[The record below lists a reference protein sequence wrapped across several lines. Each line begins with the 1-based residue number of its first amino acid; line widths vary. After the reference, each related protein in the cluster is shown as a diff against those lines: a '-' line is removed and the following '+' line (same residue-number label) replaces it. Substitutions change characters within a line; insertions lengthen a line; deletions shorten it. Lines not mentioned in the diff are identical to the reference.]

1 MQNQNLNGI
10 SSSAAYPQINY
21 KDAVNKLEQSVR
33 ADAQKLMLLQQQ
45 GLVSQNQA
53 QYIINKLI
61 ETQNQIDLLKQNMN
75 LNSASINQQP
85 EQTEDNQNP
94 FDLFNKEKPDFFSR
108 AGRCDVLNYIK
119 NLDMDK
125 DEISKIADM
134 VEKLEKTAIESYL
147 KQSAHDKT
155 LNDENAAAKSKLTSY
170 VQNAIYD
177 GNNNR
182 VFTRE
187 DIGRMSGD
195 EFAKNEKLIL
205 EQVKQGLIK

>member
-1 MQNQNLNGI
+1 MQNQNFNGI
-10 SSSAAYPQINY
+10 SSSAVYPQINY
-21 KDAVNKLEQSVR
+21 TDAITKLEQSVR

-61 ETQNQIDLLKQNMN
+61 ETQNQIELLKQNMS
-75 LNSASINQQP
+75 LNSAFTNQQP
-85 EQTEDNQNP
+85 IPAEENQTP
-94 FDLFNKEKPDFFSR
+94 FDLFNKEKPDFFSK

-125 DEISKIADM
+125 DEILKIADL
-134 VEKLEKTAIESYL
+134 VEKIEKTAIEGYL

-155 LNDENAAAKSKLTSY
+155 LNDENTAAKSKLTSY
-170 VQNAIYD
+170 VQNAKYD

-195 EFAKNEKLIL
+195 EFAKNERLIL

>member
-1 MQNQNLNGI
+1 MQNQNFNGI
-10 SSSAAYPQINY
+10 SSSAVYPQINY

-33 ADAQKLMLLQQQ
+33 ADAQRLMLLQQQ

-61 ETQNQIDLLKQNMN
+61 ETQNQIDLLKQNMTLSPAN
-75 LNSASINQQP
+75 TNQQP
-85 EQTEDNQNP
+85 EPTEENQNP

-119 NLDMDK
+119 NLDMDR

-134 VEKLEKTAIESYL
+134 VEKIEKTAIESYL

-170 VQNAIYD
+170 VQNAVYD

-195 EFAKNEKLIL
+195 EFAKNERLIL
-205 EQVKQGLIK
+205 EQVKQGIIK

>member
-1 MQNQNLNGI
+1 MQNQILNGI
-10 SSSAAYPQINY
+10 SSSAVTPQTNFNDVINQM
-21 KDAVNKLEQSVR
+21 EETVR

-45 GLVSQNQA
+45 GLVAENQV
-53 QYIINKLI
+53 QYVINKLI
-61 ETQNQIDLLKQNMN
+61 NTQNQINLLKQYAPDNHI
-75 LNSASINQQP
+75 ASEVQGKTKEP
-85 EQTEDNQNP
+85 EQNP
-94 FDLFNKEKPDFFSR
+94 FDLFNQEKPDFFNKSGR
-108 AGRCDVLNYIK
+108 AEVLNYIK
-119 NLDMDK
+119 NLDVDK

-134 VEKLEKTAIESYL
+134 VEIIEKTAVENYL

-155 LNDENAAAKSKLTSY
+155 LNDENNTAKSKLTSY
-170 VQNAIYD
+170 AQNASYD

-187 DIGRMSGD
+187 DIGKMSGE

>member
-10 SSSAAYPQINY
+10 SSSADYPQINY
-21 KDAVNKLEQSVR
+21 KDAVKQLEQSVR
-33 ADAQKLMLLQQQ
+33 ADAQRLMLLQQQ

-61 ETQNQIDLLKQNMN
+61 ETQNQIELLKQNMP
-75 LNSASINQQP
+75 LNSAPEKQP
-85 EQTEDNQNP
+85 EPVEKKQSSL
-94 FDLFNKEKPDFFSR
+94 DLFNEEKPDFFKQ
-108 AGRCDVLNYIK
+108 AGRCDVLDYIK

-134 VEKLEKTAIESYL
+134 VEKIEKTAVESYL

-170 VQNAIYD
+170 VQNALYN